1 MVSKMLQDA
10 VKKRDLIAARS
21 AFYTIILLDP
31 SFTKGKFNEALQYV
45 KNSGWD
51 NFIDEHNGEEL
62 EPEEE
67 WNEEYFDLLAAKLQ
81 ENFSEQRI
89 RDLKRVARKLSPAR
103 QEVVEKERKKEEQ
116 RVQYKSVEKSRT
128 NESGTRKAESKSM
141 WASLR
146 DEAKR
151 GMEKWKREKQQKNEE
166 HYNRNRPKK

>member
-1 MVSKMLQDA
+1 MVSKVLQDA
-10 VKKRDLIAARS
+10 VSKRDLIAARS

-31 SFTKGKFNEALQYV
+31 SFTKRKFNEALQYV

-51 NFIDEHNGEEL
+51 NFMDEHNGEEL
-62 EPEEE
+62 KPEEE

-103 QEVVEKERKKEEQ
+103 QEVVAKERKKEEQ
-116 RVQYKSVEKSRT
+116 
-128 NESGTRKAESKSM
+128 
-141 WASLR
+141 SLR
-146 DEAKR
+146 NKSAVKSKTGKSEISNAKPKSFLENWKDQTKR
-151 GMEKWKREKQQKNEE
+151 GMEKWKREKQQKNED

>member
-1 MVSKMLQDA
+1 MVSKVLQDA
-10 VKKRDLIAARS
+10 VGKRDLIAARS

-62 EPEEE
+62 KPEEE

-89 RDLKRVARKLSPAR
+89 RDLKRVAKKLSPAR
-103 QEVVEKERKKEEQ
+103 QEVVTKEREKENQ
-116 RVQYKSVEKSRT
+116 RLQNKSAEKS
-128 NESGTRKAESKSM
+128 EIKKSGTRKTESKGV
-141 WASLR
+141 WANWW

-151 GMEKWKREKQQKNEE
+151 GMEKRKREKQQKNEE
-166 HYNRNRPKK
+166 HYNINRPKK